1 MAKTIFIFNDGTG
14 QYLGSEAPTNVAKIF
29 NALPGEFER
38 KVHTDKFKVDKKNDY
53 AAIYIRGIGTENE
66 RFSKEFKSEGFLK
79 DQAKMLQAKAEFLAE
94 QALGVTIV
102 ERVEDSLKAFDY
114 VYEPGMDVK
123 IILVGFSRGA
133 ASARIVAS
141 ELLKRPGFKIDY
153 MLLFDT
159 VYSVTGKIKILD
171 GEPMDRFT
179 DFDVNENVLRCDHLI
194 AGDEMRDRFPLSQ
207 VNARK
212 GVRQILFSGSH
223 SDVGG
228 GHPSTNLSD
237 ISLWFAL
244 EELKGMG
251 IVFSPE
257 REVALKLSPNP
268 LGPIT
273 WDTFG
278 GTGQAHYPR
287 SFANLDFLVHS
298 SVIERANNN
307 ESVSIGLAQLCSFQ
321 APSGKELLEKGDI
334 DARFDW

>member
-14 QYLGSEAPTNVAKIF
+14 QYLGSDAPTNVAKIF
-29 NALPGEFER
+29 SALPGEFES
-38 KVHTDKFKVDKKNDY
+38 KIHTDKFKVDQKNDY
-53 AAIYIRGIGTENE
+53 AAIYIRGIGTVNE
-66 RFSKEFKSEGFLK
+66 RYPAEFKSEGFLK
-79 DQAKMLQAKAEFLAE
+79 DNAKVAKAKVDFLAE
-94 QALGVTIV
+94 QALGRTIV

-133 ASARIVAS
+133 ASARIIAS

-159 VYSVTGKIKILD
+159 VYSVTGQIKILD
-171 GEPMDRFT
+171 GEPIDRFT
-179 DFDVNENVLRCDHLI
+179 DFDINESVLRCDHLV
-194 AGDEMRDRFPLSQ
+194 AGDEMRDRFPLSP
-207 VNARK
+207 VNLRK
-212 GVRQILFSGSH
+212 GVRQILFAGSH

-244 EELKGMG
+244 EEMKSMG
-251 IVFSPE
+251 IKFHPE
-257 REVALKLSPNP
+257 RESALKLNPNP

-287 SFANLDFLVHS
+287 PFADLDFLVHS
-298 SVIERANNN
+298 SVIERANNK
-307 ESVSIGLAQLCSFQ
+307 ESISVGLAQLCSFQ

-334 DARFDW
+334 DASFDW